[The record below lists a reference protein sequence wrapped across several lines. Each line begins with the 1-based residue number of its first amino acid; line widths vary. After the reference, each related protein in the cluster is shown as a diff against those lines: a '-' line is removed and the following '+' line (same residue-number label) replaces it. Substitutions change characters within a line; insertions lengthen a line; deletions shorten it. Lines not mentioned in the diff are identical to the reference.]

1 MASSAG
7 GGPSE
12 SPRPDIKAARRF
24 PSVHPYILHL
34 IGPVIAS
41 PQTYWVGN
49 GSVSEPETDTHAL
62 EEVTRPVVSSPAQS
76 RTAMSRVVE
85 SLEVMLDVYRQKCVT
100 QSAEIER
107 LKQSMEESLIHAVRV
122 PAKPAAGST
131 KAAPRADSTL
141 PTSSHSASRMYLE
154 EIAEELERVLEK
166 NEQLERGMARLQR
179 RLDVEEA
186 WRTAVMEFME
196 VDERMHEMVR
206 FEKASPKR
214 ASARDKSKKTGGPP
228 MASHQSALRAALA
241 KTRRLE
247 RSVRAD
253 V

>member
-1 MASSAG
+1 M
-7 GGPSE
+7 
-12 SPRPDIKAARRF
+12 
-24 PSVHPYILHL
+24 
-34 IGPVIAS
+34 
-41 PQTYWVGN
+41 
-49 GSVSEPETDTHAL
+49 SEPETDTYAL

-186 WRTAVMEFME
+186 WRT
-196 VDERMHEMVR
+196 
-206 FEKASPKR
+206 
-214 ASARDKSKKTGGPP
+214 
-228 MASHQSALRAALA
+228 L
-241 KTRRLE
+241 
-247 RSVRAD
+247 
-253 V
+253 